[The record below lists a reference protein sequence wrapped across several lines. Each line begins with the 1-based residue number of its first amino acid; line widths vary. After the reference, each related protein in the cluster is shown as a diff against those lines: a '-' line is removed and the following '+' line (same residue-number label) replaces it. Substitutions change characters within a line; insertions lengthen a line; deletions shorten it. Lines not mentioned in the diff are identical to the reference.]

1 MSVSVNIQLEK
12 YKVITHPF
20 CSRCLNVDVRE
31 REGVFVCLIDVRCDY
46 QECSV
51 GCSVEDLE
59 YGSRWMFLLVRQIFI
74 AVRDLVRFS
83 TTFRDAMPIAHSFFC
98 GTALLSSVIIVA
110 HLWRVIVV
118 RVLACCR

>member
-1 MSVSVNIQLEK
+1 MASFMPPMSVSVNIQLEK

-51 GCSVEDLE
+51 GCSVEDLD
-59 YGSRWMFLLVRQIFI
+59 YGS
-74 AVRDLVRFS
+74 
-83 TTFRDAMPIAHSFFC
+83 
-98 GTALLSSVIIVA
+98 
-110 HLWRVIVV
+110 
-118 RVLACCR
+118 